1 VFMDAN
7 YSGIEGMAAFTPS
20 LTVLATV
27 TSKPSL
33 SWWWWTLGSIMGA
46 NTRCRG

>member
-1 VFMDAN
+1 MDAN
-7 YSGIEGMAAFTPS
+7 YSGIEGMAAFHAE

-27 TSKPSL
+27 TSKPSPEL
-33 SWWWWTLGSIMGA
+33 VVVDAGLKSWAA